1 MKKVNVTLRGI
12 NRSLDDGVSN
22 DGLMAELINMRI
34 KDGSL
39 RPVGRPRLLKQFS
52 RKPVYIHKNA
62 GYEHYITVS
71 GNSVY
76 YDYAKNGD
84 NFTAA
89 GYIVGSYDGDLV
101 SIESV
106 GNILVVISTEDIYY
120 YIWKGEAYSYIGNK
134 PSLPVM
140 RLRRVLGSHD
150 AGLSVNS
157 WREKTQFCSGTYS
170 PGDIGS
176 SSVDDKRGQL
186 MTDVA
191 GTINKIKYNAKESGL
206 YCECV
211 FVRYALRLFDGTLIM
226 HSPVLTNRGDGMTL
240 ITSSQSDGNFK
251 LIVEYASGGLYME
264 VADDKGISAWSDLVT
279 SVDIY
284 MAELDI
290 HKSECPVIN
299 WYELADNPVGKEYT
313 IETVD
318 NLSSLFDTVDG
329 FYYVGSMNIGEIK
342 NGTQFDMSG
351 ISKGIRHNLVQQEVM
366 EQDNLSQ
373 HVIVGNSS
381 YVYNGRLIL
390 GDIKTVLKNPFGL
403 DYYAYDTSSPNSGV
417 GGNMLYLSTEN
428 GKSSVLNTQSAI
440 SCDLLYPVIVS
451 TDYRAT
457 EIELFV
463 GSKKKRLK
471 LKKHPSLSLSYYQDP
486 DLSDIAWDDGT
497 GDIAQRNLESRSP
510 NKIKVSGL
518 NNPLAFP
525 SKLTYTVST
534 GDVLA
539 IQSVTS
545 ALSTGQFGQF
555 PLYLFCADGVYA
567 LEVGD
572 GDVVYSRATPVS
584 RDCCANP
591 KGIVSTDKSI
601 VFATDDSIV
610 LMTGSSSQRISA
622 DMDGYL
628 PSFLDS
634 SPVIGKAAA
643 VAGYAGMFST
653 AEFRN
658 YIQDC
663 RIGYNYE
670 DNEIIVSNSSYPYSY
685 VYGGGG
691 WYKISQ
697 SVSDFMNSYPGC
709 YAVIKDGS
717 AYGLWDMH
725 NPLRTVN
732 NVLLITKPI
741 KFGTTTHKRVL
752 QVALRGTSRP
762 SESDVYLRGENVHR
776 DGIPVQ
782 IFSRCG
788 FYILGA
794 NDAEH
799 FVLVSG
805 REKLEDVRDL
815 ITKMNKSKAYKYF
828 MIVLAGGVRTDV
840 ALNYIEFMVD
850 ETYTNRLR

>member
-1 MKKVNVTLRGI
+1 MKKVNVTLGGI
-12 NRSLDDGVSN
+12 NRSMDDGVSN

-39 RPVGRPRLLKQFS
+39 RPVGRPRLMKQFS

-71 GNSVY
+71 GSNVY
-76 YDYAKNGD
+76 YDYYKDGD
-84 NFTAA
+84 SFVSA
-89 GYIVGSYDGDLV
+89 GYVIGSFSGDLLSV
-101 SIESV
+101 ESV
-106 GNILVVISTEDIYY
+106 GNMLVVISTMDMYY
-120 YIWKGEAYSYIGNK
+120 YIWKSGSYSFIGSR
-134 PSLPVM
+134 PDLPVF
-140 RLRRVLGSHD
+140 RLRKNTSSGTTG
-150 AGLSVNS
+150 A
-157 WREKTQFCSGTYS
+157 WREKLMSTTGTYENLRDRFDAEE
-170 PGDIGS
+170 DIKGIIEK
-176 SSVDDKRGQL
+176 V
-186 MTDVA
+186 
-191 GTINKIKYNAKESGL
+191 KYTTKEDCLFS
-206 YCECV
+206 ECV

-226 HSPVLTNRGDGMTL
+226 HSPVLCDVGADFKVYPVEVTTDGA
-240 ITSSQSDGNFK
+240 FK
-251 LIVEYASGGLYME
+251 FQLKYQSGGLYMD
-264 VADDKGISAWSDLVT
+264 VVDDKSISAWSDLVT
-279 SVDIY
+279 SVDFFMY
-284 MAELDI
+284 EADI
-290 HKSECPVIN
+290 HKSECPAIN
-299 WYELADNPVGKEYT
+299 WFSSFEESYT
-313 IETVD
+313 VSNVD
-318 NLSSLFDTVDG
+318 NLSSLFETVDG
-329 FYYVGSMNIGEIK
+329 FYYVGSLSVSDVMNGAK
-342 NGTQFDMSG
+342 FDLSG
-351 ISKGIRHNLVQQEVM
+351 ISKGVRHNLVQQEVM
-366 EQDNLSQ
+366 AQDNLSQ
-373 HVIVGNSS
+373 HINVGNAS
-381 YVYNGRLIL
+381 YTYNGRLII
-390 GDIKTVLKNPFGL
+390 GDIITRLRCPFNIPYYTQGGSNSSTGTVNER
-403 DYYAYDTSSPNSGV
+403 
-417 GGNMLYLSTEN
+417 LSTEN
-428 GKSSVLNTQSAI
+428 GMAVTGRNDGKTYTFGSLN
-440 SCDLLYPVIVS
+440 PVIIS

-457 EIELFV
+457 EILLRAS
-463 GSKKKRLK
+463 GKYKRLA
-471 LKKHPSLSLSYYQDP
+471 LKRHPMLSIAYYQDP
-486 DLSDIAWDDGT
+486 DLSEIAWDSGSVSYWAESNT
-497 GDIAQRNLESRSP
+497 EQRSS

-555 PLYLFCADGVYA
+555 SLYLFCSDGVYA

-601 VFATDDSIV
+601 VFATDDSII
-610 LMTGSSSQRISA
+610 LMTGSSSKRISD

-634 SPVIGKAAA
+634 SPVIGKAAG

-670 DNEIIVSNSSYPYSY
+670 DNEIIVSNSAYPYSY

-697 SVSDFMNSYPGC
+697 SVSDFLNSYPGC

-732 NVLLITKPI
+732 NVLLVTKPI

-776 DGIPVQ
+776 EGIPVQ

-788 FYILGA
+788 FYILGS